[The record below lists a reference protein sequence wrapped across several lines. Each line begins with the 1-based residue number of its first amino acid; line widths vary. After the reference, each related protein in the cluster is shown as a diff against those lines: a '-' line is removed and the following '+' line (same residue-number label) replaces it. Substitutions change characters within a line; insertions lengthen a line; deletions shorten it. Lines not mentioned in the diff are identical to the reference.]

1 MYDLNDAEIKDG
13 ELLDAANNIL
23 SLLNYSQKLENEEDL
38 FLDDFYVSIIGN
50 LLSDIQPEITPGKT
64 PEEKAKIMDN
74 LIKTLSK
81 AIEIDLPHIDGAAII
96 LEHDKVSA
104 KNLLDLI
111 SDLIKTIIDN
121 NLEEGEGEEGEE
133 RNNHLSEKEIKIE
146 SKESKESNEDNN
158 IYNLSSEKK
167 DRKKLNLSESNE
179 LNKNIEI
186 YNDEN
191 DDNNNENE
199 KNEII
204 EEINYGDAESLKS
217 DKKKK
222 ISSEPTKNIQ
232 IEEKPKEKEKEND
245 LLNNINLLTNNSTA
259 SNKKNSS
266 RKEEEKNITSSKKKN
281 DKSESSNKKLKEERS
296 SKKNNIINNDNNNNV
311 NDSQDI
317 PNISENSSMLNMNRS
332 CLEQLEFQKMMNK
345 LKDIENKVDNSYLR
359 QTFSQND
366 ISRYERNL
374 ADAERNQE
382 YEEENE
388 NENDNHN
395 ENGNEKNKKNEKENE
410 NEKNEQNID
419 FDLDNNNLD
428 KNKLIIDNIIYKEE
442 DEQNASETPIMNVS
456 HITDI
461 DKEKDTEN
469 NNENAKN
476 DNLEKNE
483 EKKENVLNTSKKK
496 QSSKIPEVI
505 DTYKENES
513 DTLKNSSK
521 KKK

>member
-1 MYDLNDAEIKDG
+1 MDDSNDTEIKDG
-13 ELLDAANNIL
+13 DLLDAANNIL

-50 LLSDIQPEITPGKT
+50 LLSDIQPEISPGET
-64 PEEKAKIMDN
+64 QEEKAKIMNN

-81 AIEIDLPHIDGAAII
+81 AIEIDLPHIDGAAIV

-133 RNNHLSEKEIKIE
+133 NNNQITEKETKIE
-146 SKESKESNEDNN
+146 SKESNDENN

-222 ISSEPTKNIQ
+222 ISSGPTKNIQ

-296 SKKNNIINNDNNNNV
+296 SKKNNIINSDNDNHKV
-311 NDSQDI
+311 NDSQEIPDI
-317 PNISENSSMLNMNRS
+317 SGNSSILNLNRS
-332 CLEQLEFQKMMNK
+332 CFEQLDFQKMMNK

-388 NENDNHN
+388 NDNHN
-395 ENGNEKNKKNEKENE
+395 EIGKDKKKENEKENE
-410 NEKNEQNID
+410 KENDKENDKENEKEKNEKNID
-419 FDLDNNNLD
+419 FDSDNNNNLD
-428 KNKLIIDNIIYKEE
+428 KNKFIIDNLIYKEE
-442 DEQNASETPIMNVS
+442 DEQNASGETPIMNVS

-461 DKEKDTEN
+461 DKE
-469 NNENAKN
+469 
-476 DNLEKNE
+476 
-483 EKKENVLNTSKKK
+483 
-496 QSSKIPEVI
+496 
-505 DTYKENES
+505 
-513 DTLKNSSK
+513 
-521 KKK
+521 